1 MKSKIIIALLAVVTL
16 MSCNNNKSK
25 NSEPGEHTEKE
36 GPEGVVLL
44 NPQQREALDLEL
56 GTFQMRN
63 LTTMVKTNGE
73 MQVPPASSAEVTAVI
88 GGNVRDIRVFHG
100 DKVRRGQTL
109 AILEHPDYIKLQEDF
124 AELASR
130 LEFLEMEYERQKEL
144 FENNVGAGREF
155 QQVKSEYNSA
165 KAKYQGLK
173 ARLQLLHLSPEKVK
187 EGEIS
192 NSVPIVSP
200 INGYVN
206 EIDVKVGTYAGA
218 QDMLFEITDNSE
230 IHADFLVYE
239 NDVHLLE
246 KGQKVHFTAANIPDK
261 ELTATIFAIGQEFEA
276 NARAVHVHA
285 SLDETVPG
293 LIPGMYISGH
303 ILTDENYT
311 RTLPNDA
318 IVSEGTKSYI
328 FVLDEE
334 ATEAEH
340 GHEVNHADED
350 EHAHDETHAEE
361 SDEEHARHEEGTHEG
376 EGDEVMAFRMVEV
389 VAGLQDEGYTEVK
402 LLNPLPDDTQIVMN
416 TAYYLLSDLKK
427 DEAGDDD

>member
-16 MSCNNNKSK
+16 MSCNNNK
-25 NSEPGEHTEKE
+25 NSETGEQEEHE
-36 GPEGVVLL
+36 GPEGVVFL

-88 GGNVRDIRVFHG
+88 GGNVRDIRVFQG

-218 QDMLFEITDNSE
+218 QDMLFEITDNSA

-285 SLDETVPG
+285 SLNETVPG

-303 ILTDENYT
+303 IHTDENYT

-340 GHEVNHADED
+340 GHEENHADED
-350 EHAHDETHAEE
+350 GHAHDETHAEE
-361 SDEEHARHEEGTHEG
+361 SDEEHAEHEG
-376 EGDEVMAFRMVEV
+376 DTHQGEQGEVMAFRMVEV

-402 LLNPLPDDTQIVMN
+402 LLNPLPENTQIVLN
-416 TAYYLLSDLKK
+416 AAYYLLADLGK
-427 DEAGDDD
+427 EETEHEH

>member
-230 IHADFLVYE
+230 IHADFLVYW
-239 NDVHLLE
+239 
-246 KGQKVHFTAANIPDK
+246 
-261 ELTATIFAIGQEFEA
+261 
-276 NARAVHVHA
+276 
-285 SLDETVPG
+285 
-293 LIPGMYISGH
+293 
-303 ILTDENYT
+303 
-311 RTLPNDA
+311 
-318 IVSEGTKSYI
+318 
-328 FVLDEE
+328 
-334 ATEAEH
+334 
-340 GHEVNHADED
+340 
-350 EHAHDETHAEE
+350 
-361 SDEEHARHEEGTHEG
+361 
-376 EGDEVMAFRMVEV
+376 
-389 VAGLQDEGYTEVK
+389 
-402 LLNPLPDDTQIVMN
+402 
-416 TAYYLLSDLKK
+416 KK
-427 DEAGDDD
+427 DKRYILPQPIFPIRSSRQRFLPSDRNLKPMPGPYTCMPVWMKPYRALFRACTFQATFLPMKIIPAHYPTTPLFPKEPNLIFSCWMKKPPKRNTGMRLTMLTKTNTRMMKHTQKKAMRSMPDMKKAHMKVRAMK

>member
-1 MKSKIIIALLAVVTL
+1 MKTKIFLALLVVVTL
-16 MSCNNNKSK
+16 MSCNSNKK
-25 NSEPGEHTEKE
+25 ENSEAGEHAEHE
-36 GPEGVVLL
+36 GPEGVVML
-44 NPQQREALDLEL
+44 NELQREALDLKL

-88 GGNVRDIRVFHG
+88 GGNVRDIRIFQG
-100 DKVRRGQTL
+100 DKVRKGQTL

-124 AELASR
+124 ADLASR

-173 ARLQLLHLSPEKVK
+173 ARLQLLHLSPEKVR
-187 EGEIS
+187 EGEVS
-192 NSVPIVSP
+192 NSVPIVAP

-206 EIDVKVGTYAGA
+206 EINVKVGTYAGA
-218 QDMLFEITDNSE
+218 QDMLFEITDNSK

-246 KGQKVHFTAANIPDK
+246 KGQKIHFTVANIPGK
-261 ELTATIFAIGQEFEA
+261 ELMATIFAIGQEFEA
-276 NARAVHVHA
+276 NSRAVHVHA
-285 SLDETVPG
+285 SLNEPMPG

-303 ILTDENYT
+303 IHTDENYT

-318 IVSEGTKSYI
+318 IVTEGTKSYI
-328 FVLDEE
+328 FILDESL
-334 ATEAEH
+334 EAEEH
-340 GHEVNHADED
+340 EGHEHEAVAENE
-350 EHAHDETHAEE
+350 EGHDHEAEE
-361 SDEEHARHEEGTHEG
+361 NHEEHDG
-376 EGDEVMAFRMVEV
+376 EAGHDDENGGHVMAFRMIEV
-389 VAGLQDEGYTEVK
+389 ITGKQDDGYTEIK
-402 LLNPLPDDTQIVMN
+402 LLNPLADDTQIVMN
-416 TAYYLLSDLKK
+416 AAYYLLADMKK
-427 DEAGDDD
+427 EETEHEH

>member
-1 MKSKIIIALLAVVTL
+1 MKTKIFLALLVVVTL
-16 MSCNNNKSK
+16 MSCNSNKK
-25 NSEPGEHTEKE
+25 ENSEAGEHAEHE
-36 GPEGVVLL
+36 GPEGVVML
-44 NPQQREALDLEL
+44 NELQREALDLKL

-88 GGNVRDIRVFHG
+88 GGNVRDIRIFQG
-100 DKVRRGQTL
+100 DKVRKGQTL

-124 AELASR
+124 ADLASR

-187 EGEIS
+187 EGEVS
-192 NSVPIVSP
+192 NSVPIVAP

-206 EIDVKVGTYAGA
+206 EINVKVGTYAGA
-218 QDMLFEITDNSE
+218 QDMLFEITDNSK

-246 KGQKVHFTAANIPDK
+246 KGQKIHFTVANIPGK
-261 ELTATIFAIGQEFEA
+261 ELMATIFAIGQEFEA
-276 NARAVHVHA
+276 NSRAVHVHA
-285 SLDETVPG
+285 SLNEPMPG

-303 ILTDENYT
+303 IHTDENYT

-318 IVSEGTKSYI
+318 IVTEGTKSYI
-328 FVLDEE
+328 FILDESL
-334 ATEAEH
+334 EAEEH
-340 GHEVNHADED
+340 EGHEHEAVAENE
-350 EHAHDETHAEE
+350 EGHDHEAEE
-361 SDEEHARHEEGTHEG
+361 NHEEHDG
-376 EGDEVMAFRMVEV
+376 EAGHDDENGGHVMAFRMIEV
-389 VAGLQDEGYTEVK
+389 ITGKQDEGYTEIK
-402 LLNPLPDDTQIVMN
+402 LLNPLPDDTKIVMN
-416 TAYYLLSDLKK
+416 AAYYLLADLGK
-427 DEAGDDD
+427 EETEHEH

>member
-25 NSEPGEHTEKE
+25 NSEPGEHTENE

-328 FVLDEE
+328 FVLDEQ

-340 GHEVNHADED
+340 GHEENHAG
-350 EHAHDETHAEE
+350 E
-361 SDEEHARHEEGTHEG
+361 SDEEHGEHSGETQEG
-376 EGDEVMAFRMVEV
+376 ENNEVMAFRMVEV
-389 VAGLQDEGYTEVK
+389 ITGLQDEGYTEIK

-416 TAYYLLSDLKK
+416 AAYYLLSDLKK

>member
-1 MKSKIIIALLAVVTL
+1 MKTKIFLALLVVVTL
-16 MSCNNNKSK
+16 MSCNSNKK
-25 NSEPGEHTEKE
+25 ENSEAGEHAEHE
-36 GPEGVVLL
+36 GPEGVVML
-44 NPQQREALDLEL
+44 NELQREALDLKL

-88 GGNVRDIRVFHG
+88 GGNVRDIRIFQG
-100 DKVRRGQTL
+100 DKVRKGQTL

-124 AELASR
+124 ADLASR

-173 ARLQLLHLSPEKVK
+173 ARLQLLHLSPEKVR
-187 EGEIS
+187 EGEVS
-192 NSVPIVSP
+192 NSVPIVAP

-206 EIDVKVGTYAGA
+206 EINVKVGTYAGA
-218 QDMLFEITDNSE
+218 QDMLFEITDNSK

-246 KGQKVHFTAANIPDK
+246 KGQKIHFTVANIPGK
-261 ELTATIFAIGQEFEA
+261 ELMATIFAIGQEFEA
-276 NARAVHVHA
+276 NSRAVHVHA
-285 SLDETVPG
+285 SLNEPMPG

-303 ILTDENYT
+303 IHTDENYT

-318 IVSEGTKSYI
+318 IVTEGTKSYI
-328 FVLDEE
+328 FILDESL
-334 ATEAEH
+334 EAEEH
-340 GHEVNHADED
+340 EGHEHEAVAENE
-350 EHAHDETHAEE
+350 EGHDHEAEE
-361 SDEEHARHEEGTHEG
+361 NHEEHDG
-376 EGDEVMAFRMVEV
+376 EAGHDDENGGHVMAFRMIEV
-389 VAGLQDEGYTEVK
+389 ITGKQDEGYTEIK
-402 LLNPLPDDTQIVMN
+402 LLNPLPDDTKIVMN
-416 TAYYLLSDLKK
+416 AAYYLLADLGK
-427 DEAGDDD
+427 EETEHEH